1 LLLRFEFLNLVLQA
15 GDPFVSLVQELFI
28 EQELGSELVLSR
40 ELLLQL
46 GDLCIVL
53 PEGLGIFR
61 FPLCQCCLSL
71 LKPLGE
77 RFQLTDSSLPVGQLA
92 VELVQC
98 GSLLGVSIA
107 ELHFQPMDPSLGRF
121 EFFHA
126 RA

>member
-1 LLLRFEFLNLVLQA
+1 MRSSRSCRSCSSSRSWARSWSCPASCFCNLA
-15 GDPFVSLVQELFI
+15 ICAS
-28 EQELGSELVLSR
+28 
-40 ELLLQL
+40 
-46 GDLCIVL
+46 CCA
-53 PEGLGIFR
+53 EGLGIFR